1 MTTDRHT
8 DANPAAGADE
18 LPTVIADAIRE
29 FAGGRAAGPGGSSG
43 LPAPV
48 DPADQLSDLGG
59 RAPRLEEAVPLSEPI
74 SGVVLLC
81 SVDSLSAPSRSGSA
95 VHSRSAFATSA
106 QRLVSEACRNGVD
119 VRGSWSLRTEET
131 FPDFELEVLEVEKP
145 VRSDDSSSA
154 TRE

>member
-29 FAGGRAAGPGGSSG
+29 FAERRAVESGGSNG
-43 LPAPV
+43 LPVPV
-48 DPADQLSDLGG
+48 DAVAQLSDPNR
-59 RAPRLEEAVPLSEPI
+59 RALRLEGAVPFSEPAP
-74 SGVVLLC
+74 GVVLLC
-81 SVDSLSAPSRSGSA
+81 SGDALSTPSRGESA
-95 VHSRSAFATSA
+95 VRSRSAFAASA

-131 FPDFELEVLEVEKP
+131 FPDFELEILEIEKP

>member
-8 DANPAAGADE
+8 DANPSAGADE

-29 FAGGRAAGPGGSSG
+29 FAERRAVKSGGSDG
-43 LPAPV
+43 FPVPV
-48 DPADQLSDLGG
+48 DAVDQLSDPDG
-59 RAPRLEEAVPLSEPI
+59 RALRLEGAVPLSEPVP
-74 SGVVLLC
+74 GVVFLC
-81 SVDSLSAPSRSGSA
+81 SVEPLSTPFRNEAA
-95 VHSRSAFATSA
+95 VRSRSAFAASA

-119 VRGSWSLRTEET
+119 VRGSWSLRTDET
-131 FPDFELEVLEVEKP
+131 FPDFELEVLEIEKP

>member
-8 DANPAAGADE
+8 DANPVAGADE
-18 LPTVIADAIRE
+18 LPTAIAAVIRE
-29 FAGGRAAGPGGSSG
+29 FTEARTAVSGGSSG

-59 RAPRLEEAVPLSEPI
+59 RVPRLEEAVPLSEPVP
-74 SGVVLLC
+74 GVVFLC
-81 SVDSLSAPSRSGSA
+81 SVDSLSAPARNEAA
-95 VHSRSAFATSA
+95 VRSRSAFAASA

-131 FPDFELEVLEVEKP
+131 FPDFELEILEVEKP

>member
-18 LPTVIADAIRE
+18 LPTVIADAIRG
-29 FAGGRAAGPGGSSG
+29 FAERRAAGSDDSNG
-43 LPAPV
+43 LPVPV
-48 DPADQLSDLGG
+48 DAVDQLSDPDG
-59 RAPRLEEAVPLSEPI
+59 RALRLEQARPHSEPVP
-74 SGVVLLC
+74 GVVFLW
-81 SVDSLSAPSRSGSA
+81 SVDSLSTPVRNEAA
-95 VHSRSAFATSA
+95 VRSRSAFAASV

-131 FPDFELEVLEVEKP
+131 FPDFELEILEVEKP